1 MESIINMLN
10 ISIAIKY
17 FLFMMIE
24 LTLLFLLIGAVI
36 SYILMH
42 MPYNKIH
49 NWMANKGFGGYII
62 GALAGAIA
70 PLWSYTTI
78 PLTLA
83 FIESGVPIGA
93 VITFTVAA
101 PLINPIIMAKIAS
114 LMGGSIAQWY
124 FVIII
129 VLSIVSG
136 VIVEKKGGEK
146 FIKTYYVGFEAKL
159 TTTEIPK
166 TIIEKVKKSCYKS
179 WEDYKHVFLFL
190 LIGSAIGAT
199 INTFMPEYIISKI
212 SDRNNLA
219 AIPVAAVAGAPYFLR
234 AEVAIPI
241 GSSLINKGMS
251 AGVVIAMI
259 ISGAGI
265 DIPAVSLLVGIF
277 KKKLV
282 VAYCF
287 IIIFIAICV
296 GFIIE
301 II

>member
-1 MESIINMLN
+1 MLN
-10 ISIAIKY
+10 ISIALKY

-24 LTLLFLLIGAVI
+24 LTLLFLLIGAII

-42 MPYNKIH
+42 MPHNKIH

-83 FIESGVPIGA
+83 FIEAGVPIGA

-114 LMGGSIAQWY
+114 LMGGSVAQWY
-124 FVIII
+124 FIIII

-146 FIKTYYVGFEAKL
+146 YIKSYYAGFEAER

-179 WEDYKHVFLFL
+179 WQDYKHVFLFL
-190 LIGSAIGAT
+190 VIGSAIGAA
-199 INTFMPEYIISKI
+199 INTFMPEYILSRI
-212 SDRNNLA
+212 SDKNNLA

-265 DIPAVSLLVGIF
+265 DIPAVSLLAGIF

-282 VAYCF
+282 AAYCF
-287 IIIFIAICV
+287 IIIFIAISV

-301 II
+301 IV